1 MFEKKL
7 KFYLGDG
14 TDHVIKMTEKQA
26 LAANHTTF
34 TPEREDGTS
43 MYGVLNLPDGCTMND
58 YNKAK
63 DILNSYL
70 RKSGPVSHGNPEVP
84 ILKPVKPRKNKKYVK
99 FRLC

>member
-58 YNKAK
+58 YNKAR

-99 FRLC
+99 FRL

>member
-58 YNKAK
+58 YNKAR

-84 ILKPVKPRKNKKYVK
+84 ILKPVKPRKKKKYVK
-99 FRLC
+99 IRL

>member
-34 TPEREDGTS
+34 TPEREDDTS

-58 YNKAK
+58 YNKAR

-84 ILKPVKPRKNKKYVK
+84 ILKPVKPRKKKKYVK
-99 FRLC
+99 FRL

>member
-34 TPEREDGTS
+34 KPEKEDGTS
-43 MYGVLNLPDGCTMND
+43 MYGVLNLPDGCTMDD
-58 YNKAK
+58 YNKAS

-70 RKSGPVSHGNPEVP
+70 RKSGPVAHANPEVP
-84 ILKPVKPRKNKKYVK
+84 ILKPVKSRKKK
-99 FRLC
+99 